1 MKNKIAIILIAIL
14 GFSSSFLYAQEDII
28 EINNTNISVPETY
41 DFGSITEAAYSKY
54 IIKNNRNSAVI
65 VSDIK
70 TPAGFFA
77 SVSEM
82 NIASGKKIILYFGLD
97 PKHTDFSGVFVKC
110 ITIKTNL
117 ITDIVVEVKG
127 NIVK

>member
-1 MKNKIAIILIAIL
+1 MKNKIAIILIVIL

-28 EINNTNISVPETY
+28 EINNTNITVPETY
-41 DFGSITEAAYSKY
+41 DFGTISEVAYSKY
-54 IIKNNRNSAVI
+54 IIKNNRNSAVA

-77 SVSEM
+77 SVSEK
-82 NIASGKKIILYFGLD
+82 NIASGKKVILYFGLD
-97 PKHTDFSGVFVKC
+97 PKHTEFDGNFVKC

-117 ITDIVVEVKG
+117 ITDIVVELKG